1 MIFKSTDVTHIRFG
15 DGDIIHQPYL
25 DDDNNPILCLHHT
38 KYGKKPGS
46 RIVEFPE
53 DVDLDKPDVIMS
65 FKSIRDID
73 RFISYLKQLR
83 KGAVEEQKHDNST
96 DESSGSRRL
105 SQQSLED

>member
-1 MIFKSTDVTHIRFG
+1 MIFKKEGVTHIRFG

-38 KYGKKPGS
+38 KYGKKPGR
-46 RIVEFPE
+46 RIVELPE
-53 DVDLDKPDVIMS
+53 DVDLDKPDVVLS

-83 KGAVEEQKHDNST
+83 KGAVEEQKRVCET
-96 DESSGSRRL
+96 ET
-105 SQQSLED
+105 E